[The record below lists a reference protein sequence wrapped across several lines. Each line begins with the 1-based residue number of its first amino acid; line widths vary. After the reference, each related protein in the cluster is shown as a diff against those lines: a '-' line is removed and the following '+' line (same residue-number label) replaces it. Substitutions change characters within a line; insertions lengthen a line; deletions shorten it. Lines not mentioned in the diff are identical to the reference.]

1 MRISFSSITAAEPV
15 TSNQFVD
22 IEGLTFELPPASA
35 SERVALIILNVPEP
49 FAEGQVDFPGVQ
61 FGINVNGR
69 VVARGGFTYEMR
81 RPESFAR
88 TPFSLVVRVNL
99 RNGRT
104 SLIRAQWRS
113 VRASTGRIDSFASLS
128 AVLGQNA

>member
-1 MRISFSSITAAEPV
+1 MRILFSSITAAEPV
-15 TSNQFVD
+15 ESNQFVD

-35 SERVALIILNVPEP
+35 TEQVALIILNVPEP
-49 FAEGQVDFPGVQ
+49 FAEGDVDFPGLQ

-81 RPESFAR
+81 RPESRAR

-99 RNGRT
+99 RRQA
-104 SLIRAQWRS
+104 SLVRAQWRS
-113 VRASTGRIDSFASLS
+113 VRMRSIGRIDSFASLS